1 VRAHCGIFLPRRTH
15 ARVRITRL
23 SEHKQKEL
31 RTLQRPCLVV
41 PLALFSLLLSVT
53 FAPTRSSARQ
63 VSSTKSAAAAALEL
77 EMLREINFARTR
89 PAEYAAY
96 LEQLR
101 PYFKGKEYRRPGMPG
116 LLTQEGTEALD
127 EAISFLRAARPA
139 PALTLSQGMYSGAR
153 ELVRDQ
159 AGTDSTGHRGA
170 DGSFCEQ
177 RAQRFGKWHE
187 PIGENLS
194 YGSDTARERVLTLL
208 IDDGFANRG
217 HRQRLLGTSFRV
229 AGVACGDHKLGAM
242 CVITLAGGFTDGPA
256 RLALPAAKTLSPVP
270 AGARH
275 F

>member
-1 VRAHCGIFLPRRTH
+1 V
-15 ARVRITRL
+15 
-23 SEHKQKEL
+23 
-31 RTLQRPCLVV
+31 
-41 PLALFSLLLSVT
+41 
-53 FAPTRSSARQ
+53 
-63 VSSTKSAAAAALEL
+63 AALEQDVL
-77 EMLREINFARTR
+77 KEINLARTK

-116 LLTQEGTEALD
+116 LLTQEGTQALD

-139 PALTLSQGMYSGAR
+139 PALSLSQGLCSGAR
-153 ELVRDQ
+153 ELVKDQ
-159 AGTDSTGHRGA
+159 MGTDSTGHKGT

-177 RAQRFGKWHE
+177 RAQRFGTWKE

-194 YGSDTARERVLTLL
+194 YGQDSARERVLTLL

-217 HRQRLLGTSFRV
+217 HRKRLLDTAFRV

-242 CVITLAGGFTDGPA
+242 CVITLAGGFTDG
-256 RLALPAAKTLSPVP
+256 AAKPAQPVGKSLAP
-270 AGARH
+270 TGAKR